1 MSDQTSGTT
10 EMKPLAGS
18 LVSLY
23 FSLER
28 IYETASKEAGIS
40 AQQAQLLCAA
50 DWKNPALG
58 ELAEELHCDKT
69 NVTGLVDR
77 VEKQGLVTRVT
88 DPDDR
93 RITRLAITKK
103 GRAKVNQFH
112 EELNRRLTDLDPN
125 LNVDEKVL
133 SSIAEQLRAGEG

>member
-1 MSDQTSGTT
+1 MSKETPETT
-10 EMKPLAGS
+10 AMNPLAGS
-18 LVSLY
+18 LVGLY

-28 IYETASKEAGIS
+28 IYESASREAGIS

-58 ELAEELHCDKT
+58 EIAEQLNCDKT

-77 VEKQGLVTRVT
+77 VEKQGLVTRVA

-93 RITRLAITKK
+93 RVTRLALTEK
-103 GRAKVNQFH
+103 GRAKVNHFH
-112 EELNRRLTDLDPN
+112 DELNRRLTDIDPG
-125 LNVDEKVL
+125 LKVDPKAIL
-133 SSIAEQLRAGEG
+133 AIAEQLR

>member
-1 MSDQTSGTT
+1 MAEEST
-10 EMKPLAGS
+10 EMNPLAGS
-18 LVSLY
+18 LVGLY

-28 IYETASKEAGIS
+28 IYEIASKEAGIS

-58 ELAEELHCDKT
+58 ELAETLHCDKT

-77 VEKQGLVTRVT
+77 VEKQGLVTRVA

-93 RITRLAITKK
+93 RVTRLELTKT
-103 GRAKVNQFH
+103 GRAKVNHFH
-112 EELNRRLTDLDPN
+112 EVLNRRLTSIDPE
-125 LNVDEKVL
+125 LNVDANAL
-133 SSIAEQLRAGEG
+133 TAIAEQLRTDDC